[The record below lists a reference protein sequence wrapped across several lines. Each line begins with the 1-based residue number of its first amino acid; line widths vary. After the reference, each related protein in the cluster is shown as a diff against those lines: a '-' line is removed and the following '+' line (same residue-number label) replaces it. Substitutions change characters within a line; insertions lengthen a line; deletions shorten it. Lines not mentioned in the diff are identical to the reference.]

1 MVREVDCVRTMADE
15 ILRGPILSIDEPIT
29 HIGIAMIPIIA
40 TKAQYE
46 LDAYLRDAQRKV
58 PIKCILTPAIYF
70 GSSKGNGSNGKATNE
85 ERERIREKFIR
96 KLPGNTCGVLIL
108 DSKGMVVALSLHLHV
123 RTFWECIGQVV
134 DLICKYYDPRGLLL
148 DKMTALVSATLFLA
162 RLRGVNP
169 KEVIATKDWGNI
181 MIGLPI
187 LKEEANESMNLEGMS
202 KSVLYCSIGIQV

>member
-1 MVREVDCVRTMADE
+1 MADE

-29 HIGIAMIPIIA
+29 HIGIAVIPIIA

-46 LDAYLRDAQRKV
+46 LDAYLSAARGTV

-70 GSSKGNGSNGKATNE
+70 SSYESNRSNGGATDE
-85 ERERIREKFIR
+85 ERDRIRRRFIK
-96 KLPGNTCGVLIL
+96 KLPGNTCGVLVL
-108 DSKGMVVALSLHLHV
+108 DSQGMVVALSLHLHV
-123 RTFWECIGQVV
+123 RTFWLRIDQVV
-134 DLICKYYDPRGLLL
+134 DLICKYYNPRGLLL

-169 KEVIATKDWGNI
+169 KEVISTKDWGNI

-187 LKEEANESMNLEGMS
+187 LKEEADDDVNLEGMS
-202 KSVLYCSIGIQV
+202 KSVLYCSIGIRS